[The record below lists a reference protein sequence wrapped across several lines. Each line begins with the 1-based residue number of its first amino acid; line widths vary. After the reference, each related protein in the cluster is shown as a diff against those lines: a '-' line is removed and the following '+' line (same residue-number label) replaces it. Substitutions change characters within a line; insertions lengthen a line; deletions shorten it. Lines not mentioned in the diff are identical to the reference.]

1 MRVYDCTVPTT
12 LHTQYYETRSICT
25 SLVKKMWASLRKGII
40 KGERVTTE
48 RKEREIKR
56 ERRVGC
62 LKQLAHGVRIWGR
75 ESGQALPGTGCVS
88 GVTPKVR
95 TKHVRCEAAGARWG
109 TWGMCQLKGDTL
121 ETSEAL
127 SARGKTRDRGLK
139 WILVDQ
145 TKLKDNLAIYKGNI
159 YS

>member
-1 MRVYDCTVPTT
+1 
-12 LHTQYYETRSICT
+12 
-25 SLVKKMWASLRKGII
+25 
-40 KGERVTTE
+40 
-48 RKEREIKR
+48 
-56 ERRVGC
+56 
-62 LKQLAHGVRIWGR
+62 
-75 ESGQALPGTGCVS
+75 
-88 GVTPKVR
+88 
-95 TKHVRCEAAGARWG
+95 
-109 TWGMCQLKGDTL
+109 MCQLKGDTL